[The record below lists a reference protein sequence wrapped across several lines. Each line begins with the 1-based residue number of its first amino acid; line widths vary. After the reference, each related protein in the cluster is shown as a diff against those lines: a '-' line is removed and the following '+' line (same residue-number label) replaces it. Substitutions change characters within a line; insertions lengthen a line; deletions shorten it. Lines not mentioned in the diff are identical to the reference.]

1 MMLKEAMELSFHLK
15 KLTDRSV
22 EDKTPRMDIKDQ
34 ESQKQDNLGSNVLI

>member
-1 MMLKEAMELSFHLK
+1 MMLKEAMELSLHLR

-34 ESQKQDNLGSNVLI
+34 ESQKQDNLGSNVSI